1 MARERAE
8 VAEVAGKSEWLVN
21 ITINITMTSLIC
33 EVCQAIKN
41 YCKK

>member
-21 ITINITMTSLIC
+21 ITINMTSLIC
-33 EVCQAIKN
+33 EV
-41 YCKK
+41 

>member
-1 MARERAE
+1 MARER
-8 VAEVAGKSEWLVN
+8 AEVAGKSEWLVN